1 MRLMPTMRDVK
12 IYGGLGAL
20 LSLLSFVPHIGI
32 VLSIAGLV
40 LILIAIKYLSDMVN
54 EPQLFKNM
62 IIAMVAYIVG
72 IVIFFL
78 VVFGT
83 LLSAIF
89 SAPHTPKVSWLPVL
103 LGVISGLVV
112 LWLACIVGGVFI
124 KRTYDRVAEITGID
138 LFKTTGL
145 LYLIGSAL
153 LIVIIGGIILLVAKV
168 LEAVSFFSIKEE
180 SPASPQPP
188 PPPPPVS

>member
-1 MRLMPTMRDVK
+1 MRDVK

-112 LWLACIVGGVFI
+112 LWLA
-124 KRTYDRVAEITGID
+124 
-138 LFKTTGL
+138 LS
-145 LYLIGSAL
+145 LIH
-153 LIVIIGGIILLVAKV
+153 I
-168 LEAVSFFSIKEE
+168 
-180 SPASPQPP
+180 
-188 PPPPPVS
+188 

>member
-1 MRLMPTMRDVK
+1 MRDVK